1 MNAIGSTSEDP
12 VKALQ
17 FLELLNTNKELY
29 NIITFG
35 IEGQHYN
42 KVGENRIEV
51 VKDSLYTMGNVGW
64 QFSNQFNAYLQPEQ
78 EDGVWEETKAI
89 NASAKYSPLMGFSF
103 DSSKVQLEL
112 SNCYYAYL
120 EFINSFI
127 WGVFTKEGE
136 FDRQYNK
143 FLQKLEIA
151 GASTVIAEMQKQVD
165 AWLASK

>member
-1 MNAIGSTSEDP
+1 
-12 VKALQ
+12 
-17 FLELLNTNKELY
+17 
-29 NIITFG
+29 
-35 IEGQHYN
+35 
-42 KVGENRIEV
+42 
-51 VKDSLYTMGNVGW
+51 
-64 QFSNQFNAYLQPEQ
+64 
-78 EDGVWEETKAI
+78 
-89 NASAKYSPLMGFSF
+89 MGFSF

-127 WGVFTKEGE
+127 WGVFTIEGE

-165 AWLASK
+165 AWIASK